1 MHQRKLVIDSVYY
14 TIGEVLPR
22 VFGFL
27 LLPLTTRFL
36 TPAEY
41 GINSYTN
48 TVMLFSFAISKL
60 SLDTFLLRNYYKE
73 DGAVNQKKIIGNIFL
88 LTLLTN
94 GLLSGLELLIFPWAL
109 LQFKIGI
116 PFQPFFFLAILINF
130 LDSIAMVPLIVF
142 RVRRKAGTFVLINA
156 AKVIAQFG
164 ATYWLL
170 MAHYGLTG
178 VYLARLYVGI
188 PFTILFVAIVYRH
201 AIFLPSRAQMR
212 KAMQF
217 SLPLLPGALSY
228 LFISTFDRIVLE
240 KNLGLT
246 SLGLYSTAA
255 TLSLALN
262 IIVQGLYRSFEQ
274 RIFEKHGTESYSG
287 LVDTLYRYFLTC
299 LITGGFLLSLF
310 SREVFVFFTS
320 SRFMEAYALVPLL
333 VVPVL
338 LSGFSTFFST
348 LLVADHRQIVIT
360 RAIVLAVVVTVP
372 TTLLLVRWMGVYG
385 VIVASALTF
394 ATVIGYYLPY
404 LPLRHKYV
412 LQASILL
419 ALLVGLSVGSQAL
432 ALPMVYA
439 IVLKLVVAGLYFK
452 LTITLFKV
460 KLTGIRKLI

>member
-1 MHQRKLVIDSVYY
+1 
-14 TIGEVLPR
+14 
-22 VFGFL
+22 
-27 LLPLTTRFL
+27 
-36 TPAEY
+36 
-41 GINSYTN
+41 
-48 TVMLFSFAISKL
+48 
-60 SLDTFLLRNYYKE
+60 
-73 DGAVNQKKIIGNIFL
+73 
-88 LTLLTN
+88 
-94 GLLSGLELLIFPWAL
+94 
-109 LQFKIGI
+109 
-116 PFQPFFFLAILINF
+116 
-130 LDSIAMVPLIVF
+130 
-142 RVRRKAGTFVLINA
+142 
-156 AKVIAQFG
+156 
-164 ATYWLL
+164 
-170 MAHYGLTG
+170 
-178 VYLARLYVGI
+178 
-188 PFTILFVAIVYRH
+188 
-201 AIFLPSRAQMR
+201 
-212 KAMQF
+212 MQF